1 MNFKHLNFS
10 AVLLVAVLAGCNGQ
24 PSAKENAGV
33 DSSSAPVLEDNT
45 PAPDSAK
52 VVALL
57 TELYN
62 DYVFGR
68 KEFDRS
74 AADYFCTKKMADE
87 LQAAYEYEG
96 GGYAVWKF
104 RTPAQDGAQGDG
116 LKYVS
121 KKAPN
126 VYTAGI
132 VDNGVKASADFYFA
146 CQNGDFK
153 IDSVTVSCEQ

>member
-1 MNFKHLNFS
+1 MNFKHLNFP
-10 AVLLVAVLAGCNGQ
+10 AVLLTAVLAGCSGQ
-24 PSAKENAGV
+24 PSVKENACAG
-33 DSSSAPVLEDNT
+33 SSSQVLEDNT
-45 PAPDSAK
+45 PTPDSAR

-62 DYVFGR
+62 GYVFGR
-68 KEFDRS
+68 KEFDKS
-74 AADYFCTKKMADE
+74 AADYFCTRKMAEE

-121 KKAPN
+121 KTSSN
-126 VYTAGI
+126 VYTAVI
-132 VDNGVKASADFYFA
+132 VDNGAKASVNFYLA
-146 CQNGDFK
+146 CQDGDFK
-153 IDSVTVSCEQ
+153 IDSVTVSCDR